1 MKQTIFV
8 KTLMGIF
15 CIPLICS
22 CVDNE
27 RDLFQEPEKIPKE
40 QFFDFDMNQSL
51 ALDIDYGF
59 KEEYTVLFE
68 IYDQDPIEV
77 NDKDGSWKKKEVEP
91 FYRAAT
97 DKHGKFSEDGIS
109 IPADISE
116 VWLSS
121 DYLGTA
127 SPVKLTINADHRISF
142 NQNDYVKSLL
152 EKAST
157 PISRGATANQHK
169 YLDVWTL
176 LPGMDWD
183 DNGRPNNLSK
193 EKNIPPADVLYNI
206 KSIFDKAGGRN
217 IHDNY
222 PEFFN
227 GDMISDIPITK
238 DTEVSLVFVNSSA
251 AWYNTVGYYT
261 YPTSEIPT
269 IENIKRILAFPNASP
284 IYKTAG
290 VGALV
295 CGDEVKLKYWNED
308 TGKFEDK
315 FPKGVT
321 IGWYLQG
328 MGFRST
334 PSNGD
339 SQGDLVKGM
348 GPRYSTTIL
357 NEPGKDGVQRQRT
370 ISLRDSKSN
379 QIVAIGFEDN
389 IDLDYCDAI
398 FYVHIAEKDAIDEGV
413 IPELPTDPEGPT
425 DEDNYTSYSGI
436 LTFEDLWPEQG
447 DYDMNDVMV
456 KYTST
461 MTRNALDNRIYEIE
475 DKFILQHCGGYLQNG
490 FGYQL
495 HKLSNSNVK
504 SVKITGPDAS
514 GLSSS
519 IYMEGK
525 ETEPGQSHPTIL
537 LYDDMTKFKNI
548 TDESKKEYTVTIT
561 LDGASEKEVVPP
573 YNPFIFISSNEGRG
587 KELHLINYPPTDKAD
602 LSLLGTGKDIYRPEE
617 GMYYV
622 SADLMPFA
630 INMPVSNLPVP
641 EEGKRIDQSYPKFSG
656 WVSSNGK
663 QNKDWY
669 K

>member
-1 MKQTIFV
+1 MSFLTI
-8 KTLMGIF
+8 LR
-15 CIPLICS
+15 S
-22 CVDNE
+22 
-27 RDLFQEPEKIPKE
+27 KIP
-40 QFFDFDMNQSL
+40 
-51 ALDIDYGF
+51 I
-59 KEEYTVLFE
+59 EYSA
-68 IYDQDPIEV
+68 
-77 NDKDGSWKKKEVEP
+77 DGSVFQKDIEP
-91 FYRAAT
+91 IYRAVT
-97 DKHGKFSEDGIS
+97 DEKGKFSGEMN
-109 IPADISE
+109 IPADLSE

-121 DYLGTA
+121 DYLATV
-127 SPVKLTINADHRISF
+127 SPLKLTIDDSRQLSF
-142 NQNDYVKSLL
+142 NQDAYITALRSQTSSK
-152 EKAST
+152 T
-157 PISRGATANQHK
+157 RGVTVNQHT
-169 YLDVWTL
+169 YLKEWHV
-176 LPGMDWD
+176 LPDADWD
-183 DNGRPNNLSK
+183 NNGRPTNLEPK
-193 EKNIPPADVLYNI
+193 INIPPADVLYNI
-206 KSIFDKAGGRN
+206 KYVFRKVTVKDENGKSKVLN
-217 IHDNY
+217 ISQNY
-222 PEFFN
+222 PEFFD
-227 GDMISDIPITK
+227 GSIKMTSDIPIVNP
-238 DTEVSLVFVNSSA
+238 TEVSLVFINSSA

-261 YPTSEIPT
+261 YPTNNPPQST
-269 IENIKRILAFPNASP
+269 SDIKQIIAFPNTSP
-284 IYKTAG
+284 VYKTLG

-295 CGDEVKLKYWNED
+295 CGEEIKLKYWNEE
-308 TGKFEDK
+308 TQEYEDK
-315 FPKGVT
+315 FPAGVT
-321 IGWYLQG
+321 IGWCLQG
-328 MGFRST
+328 MGFKSKLT
-334 PSNGD
+334 SETDKDKVGD
-339 SQGDLVKGM
+339 IIKGM
-348 GPRYSTTIL
+348 GARYSTRNL
-357 NEPGKDGVQRQRT
+357 NTNNTQRT
-370 ISLRDSKSN
+370 VSLRDSKSG
-379 QIVAIGFEDN
+379 QIVAVGFEDN
-389 IDLDYCDAI
+389 IDFDYADAI
-398 FYVHIAEKDAIDEGV
+398 FYIHTSEKNAIDPALPALPEDPAA
-413 IPELPTDPEGPT
+413 IPEQ
-425 DEDNYTSYSGI
+425 YKISYSGT
-436 LTFEDLWPEQG
+436 LAFEDLWPKLG

-504 SVKITGPDAS
+504 SVKITGPDAN

>member
-1 MKQTIFV
+1 M
-8 KTLMGIF
+8 
-15 CIPLICS
+15 
-22 CVDNE
+22 
-27 RDLFQEPEKIPKE
+27 
-40 QFFDFDMNQSL
+40 
-51 ALDIDYGF
+51 
-59 KEEYTVLFE
+59 TV
-68 IYDQDPIEV
+68 
-77 NDKDGSWKKKEVEP
+77 
-91 FYRAAT
+91 
-97 DKHGKFSEDGIS
+97 
-109 IPADISE
+109 
-116 VWLSS
+116 
-121 DYLGTA
+121 
-127 SPVKLTINADHRISF
+127 
-142 NQNDYVKSLL
+142 
-152 EKAST
+152 
-157 PISRGATANQHK
+157 NQHT
-169 YLDVWTL
+169 YLKEWHV
-176 LPGMDWD
+176 LPDADWD
-183 DNGRPNNLSK
+183 NNGRPTNLEPK
-193 EKNIPPADVLYNI
+193 INIPPADVLYNI
-206 KSIFDKAGGRN
+206 KYVFRKVTVKDESGKSKVMN
-217 IHDNY
+217 ISQNY
-222 PEFFN
+222 PEFFD
-227 GDMISDIPITK
+227 GSIKMTSDIPIVNP
-238 DTEVSLVFVNSSA
+238 TEVSLVFINSSA

-261 YPTSEIPT
+261 YPTNNPPQSKSD
-269 IENIKRILAFPNASP
+269 IKQIIAFPNTSP
-284 IYKTAG
+284 VYKTLG

-295 CGDEVKLKYWNED
+295 CGEEIKLKYWNEE
-308 TGKFEDK
+308 TQEYEDK
-315 FPKGVT
+315 FPAGVT
-321 IGWYLQG
+321 IGWCLQG
-328 MGFRST
+328 MGFKSKLT
-334 PSNGD
+334 SETDKDKVGD
-339 SQGDLVKGM
+339 IIKGM
-348 GPRYSTTIL
+348 GARYSTRNL
-357 NEPGKDGVQRQRT
+357 NTNNTQRT
-370 ISLRDSKSN
+370 VSLRDSKSG
-379 QIVAIGFEDN
+379 QIVAVGFEDN
-389 IDLDYCDAI
+389 IDFDYADAI
-398 FYVHIAEKDAIDEGV
+398 FYIHTSEKNAIDPTLPPLPEDPEA
-413 IPELPTDPEGPT
+413 IPEQ
-425 DEDNYTSYSGI
+425 YKISYSGT
-436 LTFEDLWPEQG
+436 LAFEDLWPKLG

-641 EEGKRIDQSYPKFSG
+641 EEEKRIDQSYPKFSG

>member
-1 MKQTIFV
+1 M
-8 KTLMGIF
+8 
-15 CIPLICS
+15 
-22 CVDNE
+22 
-27 RDLFQEPEKIPKE
+27 
-40 QFFDFDMNQSL
+40 
-51 ALDIDYGF
+51 
-59 KEEYTVLFE
+59 TV
-68 IYDQDPIEV
+68 
-77 NDKDGSWKKKEVEP
+77 
-91 FYRAAT
+91 
-97 DKHGKFSEDGIS
+97 
-109 IPADISE
+109 
-116 VWLSS
+116 
-121 DYLGTA
+121 
-127 SPVKLTINADHRISF
+127 
-142 NQNDYVKSLL
+142 
-152 EKAST
+152 
-157 PISRGATANQHK
+157 NQHT
-169 YLDVWTL
+169 YLKEWHV
-176 LPGMDWD
+176 LPDADWD
-183 DNGRPNNLSK
+183 NNGRPTNLEPK
-193 EKNIPPADVLYNI
+193 INIPPADVLYNI
-206 KSIFDKAGGRN
+206 KYVFRKVTVKDENGKSKVLN
-217 IHDNY
+217 ISQNY
-222 PEFFN
+222 PEFFD
-227 GDMISDIPITK
+227 GSIKMTSDIPIVNP
-238 DTEVSLVFVNSSA
+238 TEVSLVFINSSA

-261 YPTSEIPT
+261 YPTNNPPQSASD
-269 IENIKRILAFPNASP
+269 IKQIIAFPNTSP
-284 IYKTAG
+284 VYKTLG

-295 CGDEVKLKYWNED
+295 CGEEIKLKYWNEE
-308 TGKFEDK
+308 TQEYEDK
-315 FPKGVT
+315 FPAGVT
-321 IGWYLQG
+321 IGWCLQG
-328 MGFRST
+328 MGFKSKLT
-334 PSNGD
+334 SETDKDKVGD
-339 SQGDLVKGM
+339 IIKGM
-348 GPRYSTTIL
+348 GPRYSTRNL
-357 NEPGKDGVQRQRT
+357 NTNNTQRT
-370 ISLRDSKSN
+370 ISLRDSQSG
-379 QIVAIGFEDN
+379 QIVAVGFEDN
-389 IDLDYCDAI
+389 IDFDYADAI
-398 FYVHIAEKDAIDEGV
+398 FYIHTSEKNAIDPALPPLPEDPEA
-413 IPELPTDPEGPT
+413 IPEQ
-425 DEDNYTSYSGI
+425 YKISYSGT
-436 LTFEDLWPEQG
+436 LAFEDLWPKLG

-475 DKFILQHCGGYLQNG
+475 DKFILQHCGGYLQNE